1 MPNTYITTNRIYQI
15 GIIDE
20 DPQFSDDLMRYILK
34 DKQFSSCLHSANLRN
49 AMQLLYNT
57 SSLNPDLLL
66 LDICLTEIQKEDT
79 IKTLKQIK
87 PEMLIVI
94 LTKDENKHL
103 IKAAF
108 DRGADGYL
116 QKSENFSSI
125 YHKIVNML
133 LYGQPVVSQHIF
145 RYMVFRNDLPQPAV
159 KEKLTKKEK
168 EVAQMVLEGL
178 SHKEIAA
185 RLHLSLNTIQ
195 YHMKNIYFKLDIKT
209 KTELFKMHFHKI

>member
-1 MPNTYITTNRIYQI
+1 M
-15 GIIDE
+15 
-20 DPQFSDDLMRYILK
+20 
-34 DKQFSSCLHSANLRN
+34 
-49 AMQLLYNT
+49 
-57 SSLNPDLLL
+57 
-66 LDICLTEIQKEDT
+66 TEIQKEDT
-79 IKTLKQIK
+79 IKMLKQIK

-103 IKAAF
+103 IKVAF
-108 DRGADGYL
+108 NRGADGYL

-125 YHKIVNML
+125 YHKILNML
-133 LYGQPVVSQHIF
+133 LYGQPVLSQHIF
-145 RYMVFRNDLPQPAV
+145 RYMVIRNDLPQPAI

-185 RLHLSLNTIQ
+185 SLHLSLNTIQ

-209 KTELFKMHFHKI
+209 KTELFKIYFQKT